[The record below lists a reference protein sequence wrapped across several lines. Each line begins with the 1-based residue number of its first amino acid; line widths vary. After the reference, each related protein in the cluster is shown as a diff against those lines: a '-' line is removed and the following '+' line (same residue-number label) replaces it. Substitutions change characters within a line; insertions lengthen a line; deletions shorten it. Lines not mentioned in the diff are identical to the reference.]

1 MTTSDITLVKETFH
15 RVVPIADQLA
25 PLFYAR
31 LFELDPQLRSLFAG
45 DMAEQGRTLINVVAL
60 TVAALERP
68 TVIVTLLHD
77 LAGRQLGPGTKEEHY
92 LTVGTAWMW
101 TLEKGLG
108 PDFTPAVHAAWTSVF
123 TYVIHT
129 LVQAQREGVVAA

>member
-1 MTTSDITLVKETFH
+1 MNGSDITRVKETFQ
-15 RVVPIADQLA
+15 RVVPIADRLA

-45 DMAEQGRTLINVVAL
+45 DMTEEGRKLINIIAL

-68 TVIVTLLHD
+68 SHVVTILHD
-77 LAGRQLGPGTKEEHY
+77 LAARQLGPGTKEEHY
-92 LTVGTAWMW
+92 FTVGIAWMW

-108 PDFTPAVHAAWTSVF
+108 PDFTPAVQAAWTSVL
-123 TYVIHT
+123 TYVVHTVIH
-129 LVQAQREGVVAA
+129 AQREGVVAA